1 MFRERDVDI
10 DSVSIEVCNRL
21 KSNHWPKKYI
31 EVKVIKLAKIA
42 DASKG

>member
-10 DSVSIEVCNRL
+10 DSVSIEAFHRL
-21 KSNHWPKKYI
+21 KSNHWPKKII
-31 EVKVIKLAKIA
+31 EVKVIKLAKIT